1 MGQLILDW
9 ASQNDLQTT
18 YFGQNS
24 YAAVQKEKQ
33 LAWSRC
39 CSSEL
44 ETYIILKSMGNRAAY
59 EQPTE
64 NLNYKV
70 SQLLLPF

>member
-1 MGQLILDW
+1 MGQLTLGW
-9 ASQNDLQTT
+9 ASQNDPQIT

-24 YAAVQKEKQ
+24 YAAVQKERQ

-44 ETYIILKSMGNRAAY
+44 ETYISY
-59 EQPTE
+59 E
-64 NLNYKV
+64 V
-70 SQLLLPF
+70 SG